1 MADFTKKP
9 VIRIRAGEGEASRE
23 LTLAGRFAW
32 TAMQL
37 HQAGKS
43 GCTPIER
50 PAPRWSHYVWRLRH
64 DWGLN
69 IETITEGHAGP
80 YAGHH
85 ARYVLHTPIEVLE
98 GSIP

>member
-1 MADFTKKP
+1 MSKKP
-9 VIRIRAGEGEASRE
+9 LLRVRVGADGDLISTRE
-23 LTLAGRFAW
+23 LTLKGRFAW
-32 TAMQL
+32 AASEL
-37 HQAGKS
+37 HKAGTR

-64 DWGLN
+64 DWGLD

-85 ARYVLHTPIEVLE
+85 ARYVLRSSVEILE
-98 GSIP
+98 EAIP